1 MHNNKNMMNTETGVP
16 LNAGGTGTV
25 SVAMI
30 WEIGTRLNI
39 HISSTR
45 EGRVARAEPAEVRGQ
60 EWIEETEDG
69 TTITAS
75 TECVICQDIGNLS

>member
-1 MHNNKNMMNTETGVP
+1 M
-16 LNAGGTGTV
+16 
-25 SVAMI
+25 
-30 WEIGTRLNI
+30 

-75 TECVICQDIGNLS
+75 TESVICQDLGNLSFINIYNILCILYSTGLHCLSKIIN

>member
-1 MHNNKNMMNTETGVP
+1 M
-16 LNAGGTGTV
+16 
-25 SVAMI
+25 
-30 WEIGTRLNI
+30 

-45 EGRVARAEPAEVRGQ
+45 EDRVARAEPAEVRGQ

-75 TECVICQDIGNLS
+75 TESVICQDLGNLSFINIYTVYYTVLDFIVCQK

>member
-1 MHNNKNMMNTETGVP
+1 M
-16 LNAGGTGTV
+16 
-25 SVAMI
+25 
-30 WEIGTRLNI
+30 